1 MRFLTIR
8 PDIGSFIIKAKP
20 PENRVN
26 ILLSRRNAL
35 SINGSP
41 VKNEIE
47 MHGRTLRMSLV
58 LSAIGRWTIARLCT
72 GRRAY
77 SARDGGQHA
86 PRPLVATQ
94 YGLPRAPR
102 CPGEPGGSSRPDGRL
117 ACNRRSLY
125 PAAHPQR

>member
-1 MRFLTIR
+1 MAASGNGAVTFLLH
-8 PDIGSFIIKAKP
+8 IGRHWRTV
-20 PENRVN
+20 PEPGR
-26 ILLSRRNAL
+26 
-35 SINGSP
+35 SP

-58 LSAIGRWTIARLCT
+58 LSAIGRWTIAPLCT

-102 CPGEPGGSSRPDGRL
+102 CPGEPGGWSRPDGRL
-117 ACNRRSLY
+117 ACNRKSLY

>member
-1 MRFLTIR
+1 MRTNANKSAAGKRGIPSLFHGGR
-8 PDIGSFIIKAKP
+8 PWPAP
-20 PENRVN
+20 PERF
-26 ILLSRRNAL
+26 R
-35 SINGSP
+35 SP

-58 LSAIGRWTIARLCT
+58 LFAFGRWTIAHLCT

-77 SARDGGQHA
+77 SARNGGQHA
-86 PRPLVATQ
+86 PRPLVGTQ

-102 CPGEPGGSSRPDGRL
+102 CEGEPGGWSRPDRRL
-117 ACNRRSLY
+117 ACSRKSLY